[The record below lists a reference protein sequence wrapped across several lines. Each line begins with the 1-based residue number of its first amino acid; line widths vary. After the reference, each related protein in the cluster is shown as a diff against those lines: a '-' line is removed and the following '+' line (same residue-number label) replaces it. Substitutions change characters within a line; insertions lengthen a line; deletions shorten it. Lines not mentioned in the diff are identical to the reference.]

1 MRVAVVQAAPAAFD
15 TPATLARMRELVT
28 AAAGRGA
35 QMVVFPEAFVGGY
48 PKGTHFG
55 TVLGGRLPGA
65 REWFRRYH
73 AAAIDLPGPELE
85 DLCAAARESGVVLV
99 AGVVE
104 RDGATLY
111 CTVVFIGAGGEW
123 LGRHRKLVPTAAERM
138 VWGQGDGSTL
148 TVVDTLAG
156 RVGAVICWENY
167 LPLLRSAMYAKGV
180 DIWCAPTVDGT
191 DGWTASMR
199 HIALEGRCFVV
210 SANQL
215 ARRRDY
221 PPDFPTVDGDDP
233 ETIVLRGGSCIV
245 DPLGNLL
252 AGPVFDREEILVADL
267 DLLEVVRARYDLDV
281 VGHSSR
287 TDVFRLEVD
296 ERPRR
301 PVRAA
306 GGDGG
311 PDPAAR
317 E

>member
-1 MRVAVVQAAPAAFD
+1 
-15 TPATLARMRELVT
+15 MRELV
-28 AAAGRGA
+28 AAAAARGA

-73 AAAIDLPGPELE
+73 VAAVDLPGPELDE
-85 DLCAAARESGVVLV
+85 IRAAARENGVVLV

-111 CTVVFIGAGGEW
+111 CTAVFVGPGGEW
-123 LGRHRKLVPTAAERM
+123 LGRHRKIVPTAAERM

-148 TVVDTLAG
+148 TVVDTPVG

-167 LPLLRSAMYAKGV
+167 LPLLRSAMYAKGIDV
-180 DIWCAPTVDGT
+180 WCAPTVDGT

-210 SANQL
+210 SANQF

-221 PPDFPTVDGDDP
+221 PADFPTVDGDDP
-233 ETIVLRGGSCIV
+233 ETVVLRGGSCVV
-245 DPLGNLL
+245 DPLGNLI

-267 DLLEVVRARYDLDV
+267 DLGEQQRVRDSLPASQHRRRDLF
-281 VGHSSR
+281 
-287 TDVFRLEVD
+287 TY
-296 ERPRR
+296 
-301 PVRAA
+301 
-306 GGDGG
+306 
-311 PDPAAR
+311 
-317 E
+317 